1 MFLKN
6 SEISENSEKFR
17 KIQKNSEKFR
27 KIQKFQKYFRNRNIS
42 DVSKILVLKKN
53 HTFYNL
59 KKFVTFCK

>member
-6 SEISENSEKFR
+6 SEISE
-17 KIQKNSEKFR
+17 NSEKFR